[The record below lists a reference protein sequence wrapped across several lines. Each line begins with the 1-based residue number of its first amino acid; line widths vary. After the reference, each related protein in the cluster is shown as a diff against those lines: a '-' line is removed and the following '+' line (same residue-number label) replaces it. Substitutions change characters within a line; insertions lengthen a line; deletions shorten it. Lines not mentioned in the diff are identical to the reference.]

1 MKHMRWL
8 FLIPLMAACDSP
20 TEPEV
25 WTFEGDIAAASIT
38 LSADIGDT
46 ATVECQIADPGGEFI
61 AIPVLGITPATG
73 PVCRHYRVES
83 SPPVGPV
90 VVTYPL
96 YIAGAPIGGR
106 YRVRVE

>member
-8 FLIPLMAACDSP
+8 FLIPLMAACESP

-25 WTFEGDIAAASIT
+25 WTFEGEVTTSSIT
-38 LSADIGDT
+38 LGHVDADAAVT
-46 ATVECQIADPGGEFI
+46 CQVADPGGEFI